1 MFNQNNMNQA
11 AYQAFLNMLMMNQNF
26 SPNQMDINNMMMQFM
41 MMNPNF
47 FQMNFPQNNPNFNSI
62 QAINVNPQN
71 EQQIIQNGGVLPRPK
86 DNVNNN
92 LNNKDPFP
100 GFIGP
105 RLNIIFETGT
115 GLKFNFPTP
124 ISVSVKDLLRQ
135 FIRKVGVS
143 ETLLDKKIF
152 FVINGRTIPINETST
167 CQNFFTANS
176 YGSINQVKIIVL
188 DASNVIG
195 A

>member
-11 AYQAFLNMLMMNQNF
+11 AYQAFLNMLMMNPNS
-26 SPNQMDINNMMMQFM
+26 SPNQMDINNMLMQYM

-47 FQMNFPQNNPNFNSI
+47 FQMNANHNNFQNFNAIQSFAGTPQN
-62 QAINVNPQN
+62 Q
-71 EQQIIQNGGVLPRPK
+71 QQIIQNGGVMPRPK
-86 DNVNNN
+86 NINNN
-92 LNNKDPFP
+92 LINQNPFP
-100 GFIGP
+100 GYIGE
-105 RLNIIFETGT
+105 RINIIFETGT